1 MDDCEVKS
9 DWDFRKANRTKSR
22 REPSRKGPFQTKS
35 GQGITK
41 TSTNPIIDQYPTL
54 WEPYVD
60 VLTYDE
66 TSFSSAVVYNWTEY
80 DIYCD
85 VD

>member
-22 REPSRKGPFQTKS
+22 S
-35 GQGITK
+35 QGITK
-41 TSTNPIIDQYPTL
+41 TSTNLIIDQYPTL

-66 TSFSSAVVYNWTEY
+66 TSFSSEVVYNWTEY